1 MTNNRRSKNTLLPY
15 GIVALL
21 IAVSGWTFAAPSDS
35 KSPGTTSQFEGSFD
49 KLAVESLGGWARD
62 AARPNEAIK
71 VEVYDGATL
80 LAAVSADGFRAD
92 LKDAGKGEGKH
103 AFNFALPQTLRDG
116 QSHTISVK
124 YPGTD
129 SHLPGSPKTLLF
141 PKP

>member
-1 MTNNRRSKNTLLPY
+1 MTIKRRWKNALPY

-21 IAVSGWTFAAPSDS
+21 VAISAWTMAGESDS
-35 KSPGTTSQFEGSFD
+35 KSPGTSSQFEGSFD
-49 KLAVESLGGWARD
+49 KLDVESVGGWARD

-71 VEVYDGATL
+71 VEVYSGATL
-80 LAAVSADGFRAD
+80 LAAVTADGFRLD
-92 LKDAGKGEGKH
+92 LKNAGKGEGKH